1 MPQPNPPPGV
11 IEWMFSPDG
20 QAAVAGALGG
30 LVRWMTLRDH
40 WTEGVA
46 ALIVGAICAMYLGPL
61 IEPILTPTIGRIAPD
76 RDADG
81 FAAFVVGLGGI
92 SLAGFL
98 IDLIR
103 ARRGATKRSATRR
116 DEAKRANDETKDKG

>member
-46 ALIVGAICAMYLGPL
+46 ALIVGAICAVYLGPM

-103 ARRGATKRSATRR
+103 ARRGAPRR
-116 DEAKRANDETKDKG
+116 DEAKRANDETKDKS

>member
-20 QAAVAGALGG
+20 QAAAVAGALGG

-92 SLAGFL
+92 SLAEFL
-98 IDLIR
+98 IDMIR
-103 ARRGATKRSATRR
+103 ARRGAAR
-116 DEAKRANDETKDKG
+116 RANDETKDKS